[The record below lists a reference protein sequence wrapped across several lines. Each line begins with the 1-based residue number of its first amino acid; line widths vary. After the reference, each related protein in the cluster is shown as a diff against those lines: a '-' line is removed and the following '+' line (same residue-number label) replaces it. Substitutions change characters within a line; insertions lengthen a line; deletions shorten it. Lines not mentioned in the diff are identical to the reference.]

1 MHKRVTLFILALLLP
16 LMSAASYAAG
26 AVQMS
31 DSNRLKY
38 DSKGGKMRISP
49 AKVKITDAED
59 GDFSDTY
66 IVIAGTPPVVGV
78 SMVTVVCLGGNFAG
92 YTGFSHKLDGDS
104 SFDSGAM
111 LAMGYPKR
119 LIVRSFPWLFE
130 AGGLDASDEAMAKL
144 CSAEFR
150 DKVKAYN
157 LKSLPK
163 SDENSPIKYAY
174 NARKNVL
181 DIQWANK
188 K

>member
-1 MHKRVTLFILALLLP
+1 MLKRVPLFIFALLLP
-16 LMSAASYAAG
+16 VMSAASYAAG

-31 DSNRLKY
+31 DSNRLKF
-38 DSKGGKMRISP
+38 DSKGGKLRISP
-49 AKVKITDAED
+49 AKVKIAYAED

-104 SFDSGAM
+104 SFNSGAM
-111 LAMGYPKR
+111 LAMGFPKR

-130 AGGLDASDEAMAKL
+130 AGGLEASDSAMTKL
-144 CSAEFR
+144 CSGEFR
-150 DKVKAYN
+150 DKAKTYN
-157 LKSLPK
+157 LKSLPA
-163 SDENSPIKYAY
+163 SDYNSPIKYVY